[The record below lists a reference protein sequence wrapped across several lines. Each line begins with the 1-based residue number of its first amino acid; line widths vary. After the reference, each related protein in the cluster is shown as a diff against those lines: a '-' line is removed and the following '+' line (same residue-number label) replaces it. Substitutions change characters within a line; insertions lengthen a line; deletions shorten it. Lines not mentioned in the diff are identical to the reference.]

1 MRKGDFL
8 LFAAMACGF
17 VARPVFGQ
25 NPAPIRNDA
34 DADLVKR
41 VLDARKEYHE
51 SLVALWKIYSQ
62 SGDRERAK
70 WAEEELK
77 AFHLTTKP
85 SYRLDIQDVPGPNFE
100 AKVNIKEANELFKEA
115 MMYKGRGIPGTDD
128 YILNQRRAELLL
140 RQILE
145 KYPNSDKIADV
156 AYELGDLYEGRAY
169 RQYARAAAYFE
180 RSYQWQKGSRTDAI
194 MRAARLYDR
203 QLNEKGKAIELY
215 RLEVETDTDPARLR
229 EADRR
234 LSELTGGRK

>member
-1 MRKGDFL
+1 MRQRSLPL
-8 LFAAMACGF
+8 LLGIALGLI
-17 VARPVFGQ
+17 PSTIFGQ
-25 NPAPIRNDA
+25 TPNAIRSDA

-51 SLVALWKIYSQ
+51 SLVALWKIYTQ

-70 WAEEELK
+70 WVEDELK
-77 AFHLTTKP
+77 AYHLTTKP

-100 AKVNIKEANELFKEA
+100 AKVNIKEANALFREA
-115 MMYKGRGIPGTDD
+115 MQYKGRGIPGTED

-145 KYPNSDKIADV
+145 KYPTSDKIADV

-169 RQYARAAAYFE
+169 RQYARAAAYYE

-215 RLEVETDTDPARLR
+215 RLEVESDTDPARLR

-234 LSELTGGRK
+234 LAELTGGRK